1 MRSPTCIVPMK
12 PLTGAKSRLRKF
24 LDDDSRE
31 ALSLLMLAH
40 VLSAVG
46 DSGHAAETTV
56 IGGDAVVRAVAEER
70 GALWAPDPGGGLNVA
85 LRAAGDEAFGAGAP
99 AVLVL
104 PSDLALLAI
113 EDLDLLVESSRGLS
127 SVVLARAPRDSGTNA
142 ILAPRGMLL
151 GPSFGPG
158 SFDRHMGD
166 LRRAGLPVEVVDTP
180 GLAFDVDTEA
190 DVHRYFAE
198 RPDTPRALEGW
209 RARLAAEAR
218 VTPDA
223 ER

>member
-56 IGGDAVVRAVAEER
+56 IGGDAVVRAVAGER
-70 GALWAPDPGGGLNVA
+70 GAFVGARSRRRSQRGATGCGRRSVWRWRP
-85 LRAAGDEAFGAGAP
+85 RCAGAS
-99 AVLVL
+99 
-104 PSDLALLAI
+104 SDLALLAI

-127 SVVLARAPRDSGTNA
+127 SVVLARASRDSGTNA